1 MNSDLV
7 LGIGTLALALARENI
22 IVLAGLSLLNYLNWK
37 RSQANINEETDSYKE
52 RILSPEIKAYS
63 ERQSK
68 WGMLFGGATWAFTRN
83 PLRGMA
89 VLLAANPKPAVS
101 SAEYAWRQG
110 DLVAR
115 RGYVIPN
122 EGSLSQLSRTR
133 TVVFDDVSRI
143 FRNEEA
149 EISCVSEDEGQVLC
163 TAASLLEKSEH
174 DWKMRLCNEQKQTK
188 KNVKESF

>member
-68 WGMLFGGATWAFTRN
+68 WGMLFAEQHGH
-83 PLRGMA
+83 LREIRY
-89 VLLAANPKPAVS
+89 
-101 SAEYAWRQG
+101 AEWRF
-110 DLVAR
+110 
-115 RGYVIPN
+115 Y
-122 EGSLSQLSRTR
+122 
-133 TVVFDDVSRI
+133 
-143 FRNEEA
+143 
-149 EISCVSEDEGQVLC
+149 
-163 TAASLLEKSEH
+163 
-174 DWKMRLCNEQKQTK
+174 
-188 KNVKESF
+188 